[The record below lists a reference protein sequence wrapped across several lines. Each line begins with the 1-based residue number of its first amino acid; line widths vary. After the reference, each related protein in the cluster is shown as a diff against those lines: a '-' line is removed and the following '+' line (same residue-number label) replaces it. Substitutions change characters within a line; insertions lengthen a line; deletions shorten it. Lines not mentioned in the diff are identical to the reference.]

1 VQPNGEPVILVDKG
15 GKKQKSIP
23 AKIKK
28 DERVKELQTLL
39 KELKTQ
45 AKQVSRS
52 LEEAMVVASDFD
64 TTELTRLIQNG
75 LIGPPIRTLVFVQG
89 KKAGR
94 LALTDGKLNLVDHNG
109 DDFPSTDNPLQI
121 AHVTDLLALECL
133 KEWRDVFVDRVQAID
148 QVHRDLFQPSQAE
161 NNSSNQCVTRFADF
175 KMRPGQAHITFGSM
189 RWDSNHKFGEA
200 YLSRR
205 DRKVNIWAQIHLD
218 YVDFATDDLAVK
230 KLWFSDA
237 NDTVPLAKVPPRIL
251 SETIREINQI
261 VTTAGIEA
269 E

>member
-1 VQPNGEPVILVDKG
+1 
-15 GKKQKSIP
+15 
-23 AKIKK
+23 
-28 DERVKELQTLL
+28 
-39 KELKTQ
+39 
-45 AKQVSRS
+45 
-52 LEEAMVVASDFD
+52 
-64 TTELTRLIQNG
+64 
-75 LIGPPIRTLVFVQG
+75 
-89 KKAGR
+89 
-94 LALTDGKLNLVDHNG
+94 
-109 DDFPSTDNPLQI
+109 
-121 AHVTDLLALECL
+121 
-133 KEWRDVFVDRVQAID
+133 
-148 QVHRDLFQPSQAE
+148 
-161 NNSSNQCVTRFADF
+161 
-175 KMRPGQAHITFGSM
+175 M